1 MEASRR
7 VLVLIAVLGIT
18 SAADSNVAVAL
29 EDAVAVIAVSVE
41 TPTRRPKHLQRV
53 SSLTRSMGTDLGLV
67 GRGVGPQF
75 GMPRISVARP
85 AIVMVA
91 ITMED
96 KMRGSLIALAAAA
109 ALSTSIIS
117 QAAEENPADFMQFHE
132 VEIIFHQAASTKN
145 LDLMMALFADDATL
159 SAGGKIYAGKAQ
171 VRNYFATVAGPFQ
184 PQNQW
189 VAYTPA
195 QRIRFK
201 VNGDQANLYFECLYV
216 DKVGNKIAA
225 HTNSDDTLVRVNG
238 KWLIK
243 EMKAAT
249 VPEL

>member
-1 MEASRR
+1 
-7 VLVLIAVLGIT
+7 
-18 SAADSNVAVAL
+18 
-29 EDAVAVIAVSVE
+29 
-41 TPTRRPKHLQRV
+41 
-53 SSLTRSMGTDLGLV
+53 MGTDLGLV

-195 QRIRFK
+195 QRIRFE